1 MSGKKYAEA
10 VKKVD
15 RSRLY
20 PPYEALELGKAT
32 NPTRFDATVE
42 VAFKLGVDP
51 RRADQIVRG
60 TVSLPHGT
68 GKTIRVA
75 VFAEGEAA
83 RQAEEAGADVVG
95 SRDLVERVQ
104 GGFLDFDAAVAVPEM
119 MGQVGPLGRILGPR
133 GLMPNPRA
141 GTVTPDVA
149 KAVADIKG
157 GKVEYR
163 VDRHGNL
170 HLILGKTS
178 FETRALAE
186 NYQVVLDEVLRAK
199 PAAAKGRYLKG
210 ITIATSMGP
219 GIRVDAG
226 AHRGGDGDA
235 LEVAALGRGRIG
247 PQHLVEHDLVV
258 LGEGAGLEGGLAEDQ
273 VQVAV
278 PVDPV
283 LDL

>member
-20 PPYEALELGKAT
+20 PPYEALELAKAT

-60 TVSLPHGT
+60 TVSLPNGT
-68 GKTIRVA
+68 GKTIHVA

-95 SRDLVERVQ
+95 GRDLVERVQ

-119 MGQVGPLGRILGPR
+119 MGQVGRLGRILGPR

-141 GTVTPDVA
+141 GTVT
-149 KAVADIKG
+149 
-157 GKVEYR
+157 
-163 VDRHGNL
+163 DRWGNV

-178 FETRALAE
+178 FPPQALAE
-186 NYQVVLDEVLRAK
+186 NYQVVLDEIIRAK
-199 PAAAKGRYLKG
+199 PAAAKGRYIKS
-210 ITIATSMGP
+210 ITVSTSMGP
-219 GIRVDAG
+219 GIK
-226 AHRGGDGDA
+226 
-235 LEVAALGRGRIG
+235 
-247 PQHLVEHDLVV
+247 
-258 LGEGAGLEGGLAEDQ
+258 
-273 VQVAV
+273 
-278 PVDPV
+278 VDPSQTRNV
-283 LDL
+283 VEARSA

>member
-1 MSGKKYAEA
+1 MSGKKYAELA
-10 VKKVD
+10 KKVD

-20 PPYEALELGKAT
+20 PPYEALGLAKET
-32 NPTRFDATVE
+32 NPARFDATVE

-68 GKTIRVA
+68 GKTVRVA

-95 SRDLVERVQ
+95 GRELVEQVQ
-104 GGFLDFDAAVAVPEM
+104 KGFLDFDAAVAVPDM
-119 MGQVGPLGRILGPR
+119 MGQVGRLGRILGPR

-149 KAVADIKG
+149 KAVEDIKA

-163 VDRHGNL
+163 TDRWGNV
-170 HLILGKTS
+170 HLMLGKAS
-178 FETRALAE
+178 FDTRALAE

-199 PAAAKGRYLKG
+199 PAAAKGRYIKG
-210 ITIATSMGP
+210 ITISTSMGP
-219 GIRVDAG
+219 GIK
-226 AHRGGDGDA
+226 
-235 LEVAALGRGRIG
+235 
-247 PQHLVEHDLVV
+247 
-258 LGEGAGLEGGLAEDQ
+258 
-273 VQVAV
+273 
-278 PVDPV
+278 VDPSATRNLV
-283 LDL
+283 PAA

>member
-1 MSGKKYAEA
+1 MAGKKFAEA

-15 RSRLY
+15 RNKLY
-20 PPYEALELGKAT
+20 DPSEALQLAKET
-32 NPTRFDATVE
+32 NPTKFDATVE
-42 VAFKLGVDP
+42 VAFRLGVDP
-51 RRADQIVRG
+51 RRADQMVRG
-60 TVSLPHGT
+60 TVSLPNGT

-83 RQAEEAGADVVG
+83 RAAEEAGADVVG
-95 SRDLVERVQ
+95 GGDLVQRVQ

-119 MGQVGPLGRILGPR
+119 MGQVGRLGRILGPR

-149 KAVADIKG
+149 KAVNDIKG

-178 FETRALAE
+178 FETRSLAE
-186 NYQVVLDEVLRAK
+186 NYQAVLDEVLRAK
-199 PAAAKGRYLKG
+199 PAAAKGRYIKG

-219 GIRVDAG
+219 GIKVDA
-226 AHRGGDGDA
+226 AQTRN
-235 LEVAALGRGRIG
+235 VA
-247 PQHLVEHDLVV
+247 
-258 LGEGAGLEGGLAEDQ
+258 GEAR
-273 VQVAV
+273 
-278 PVDPV
+278 PV
-283 LDL
+283 

>member
-10 VKKVD
+10 AKKVD

-20 PPYEALELGKAT
+20 PPGEALALAKET

-95 SRDLVERVQ
+95 GRDLVERVQ

-119 MGQVGPLGRILGPR
+119 MGQVGRLGRILGPR

-149 KAVADIKG
+149 KAVADIKA
-157 GKVEYR
+157 GKLEYR
-163 VDRHGNL
+163 TDRWGNV
-170 HLILGKTS
+170 HLILGKAS
-178 FETRALAE
+178 FPTQALAE
-186 NYQVVLDEVLRAK
+186 NYQTVLDEVIRAK
-199 PAAAKGRYLKG
+199 PAAAKGRYIKS
-210 ITIATSMGP
+210 ITVTTSMGP
-219 GIRVDAG
+219 GIRVDPSQT
-226 AHRGGDGDA
+226 RN
-235 LEVAALGRGRIG
+235 I
-247 PQHLVEHDLVV
+247 
-258 LGEGAGLEGGLAEDQ
+258 
-273 VQVAV
+273 VQEART
-278 PVDPV
+278 
-283 LDL
+283 

>member
-1 MSGKKYAEA
+1 MSGKKYAEVA
-10 VKKVD
+10 KKVD

-20 PPYEALELGKAT
+20 SPAEALALAKET

-119 MGQVGPLGRILGPR
+119 MGQVGRLGRILGPR

-149 KAVADIKG
+149 KAVADIKA
-157 GKVEYR
+157 GKLEYR
-163 VDRHGNL
+163 TDRWGNV

-178 FETRALAE
+178 FPAQALSE
-186 NYQVVLDEVLRAK
+186 NYQAVLDEVIRAK
-199 PAAAKGRYLKG
+199 PAAAKGRYIKS
-210 ITIATSMGP
+210 ITVTTSMGP
-219 GIRVDAG
+219 GIRVDPSQT
-226 AHRGGDGDA
+226 RN
-235 LEVAALGRGRIG
+235 I
-247 PQHLVEHDLVV
+247 
-258 LGEGAGLEGGLAEDQ
+258 
-273 VQVAV
+273 VQEART
-278 PVDPV
+278 
-283 LDL
+283 

>member
-10 VKKVD
+10 AKKVD

-20 PPYEALELGKAT
+20 SPAEALALAKET
-32 NPTRFDATVE
+32 NPARFDATVE

-75 VFAEGEAA
+75 AFAEGEAA

-95 SRDLVERVQ
+95 GRDLVERVQ

-119 MGQVGPLGRILGPR
+119 MGQVGRLGRILGPR

-149 KAVADIKG
+149 KAVADIKA
-157 GKVEYR
+157 GKLEYR
-163 VDRHGNL
+163 TDRWGNV

-178 FETRALAE
+178 FPTQALAE
-186 NYQVVLDEVLRAK
+186 NYQAVLDEVIRAK
-199 PAAAKGRYLKG
+199 PAAAKGRYIKS
-210 ITIATSMGP
+210 ITVATSMGP
-219 GIRVDAG
+219 GIRVDPSQT
-226 AHRGGDGDA
+226 RN
-235 LEVAALGRGRIG
+235 I
-247 PQHLVEHDLVV
+247 
-258 LGEGAGLEGGLAEDQ
+258 
-273 VQVAV
+273 VQEART
-278 PVDPV
+278 
-283 LDL
+283 

>member
-20 PPYEALELGKAT
+20 PPHEALELARAT

-60 TVSLPHGT
+60 TVSLPNGT

-83 RQAEEAGADVVG
+83 RLAEEAGADVVG
-95 SRDLVERVQ
+95 SKDLVERVQ

-119 MGQVGPLGRILGPR
+119 MGQVGRLGRILGPR

-149 KAVADIKG
+149 KAVSDIKG
-157 GKVEYR
+157 GKLEYR
-163 VDRHGNL
+163 TDRWGNV

-178 FETRALAE
+178 FSTQALAE
-186 NYQVVLDEVLRAK
+186 NYQGVLDEVIRAK
-199 PAAAKGRYLKG
+199 PAAAKGRYIKS
-210 ITIATSMGP
+210 ITVSTSMGP
-219 GIRVDAG
+219 GIRVDPSQTRNLLQEART
-226 AHRGGDGDA
+226 A
-235 LEVAALGRGRIG
+235 
-247 PQHLVEHDLVV
+247 
-258 LGEGAGLEGGLAEDQ
+258 
-273 VQVAV
+273 
-278 PVDPV
+278 
-283 LDL
+283 

>member
-10 VKKVD
+10 AKKVD

-20 PPYEALELGKAT
+20 SPAEALALAKDT

-95 SRDLVERVQ
+95 GRDLVERVQ

-119 MGQVGPLGRILGPR
+119 MGQVGRLGRILGPR

-149 KAVADIKG
+149 KAVADIKA
-157 GKVEYR
+157 GKLEYR
-163 VDRHGNL
+163 TDRWGNV

-178 FETRALAE
+178 FPAQALAE
-186 NYQVVLDEVLRAK
+186 NYQVVLDEVIRAK
-199 PAAAKGRYLKG
+199 PAAAKGRYIKS
-210 ITIATSMGP
+210 ITVTTSMGP
-219 GIRVDAG
+219 GIRVDPSQT
-226 AHRGGDGDA
+226 RN
-235 LEVAALGRGRIG
+235 I
-247 PQHLVEHDLVV
+247 
-258 LGEGAGLEGGLAEDQ
+258 
-273 VQVAV
+273 VQEART
-278 PVDPV
+278 
-283 LDL
+283 